1 VFKGPEIPLMVLIVS
16 VAVVTVLR
24 GPFGRALAER
34 LAGRGRTAPDDQE
47 TRDLKGEV
55 EELRQQLYEV
65 QERLDFAERL
75 LARQDERAGALP
87 KGDALP
93 GAG

>member
-1 VFKGPEIPLMVLIVS
+1 MFDGPELPMSILFLSMAAIF
-16 VAVVTVLR
+16 VLR

-34 LAGRGRTAPDDQE
+34 IAGRPRGAAEDQE
-47 TRDLKGEV
+47 IQELKREV
-55 EELRQQLYEV
+55 EELRHQLDEV

-87 KGDALP
+87 KG
-93 GAG
+93 GNER